1 MTRICTSIVL
11 LVFISITTIQAAWV
25 GESYWTTIY
34 PNGQIEEGRSPDDF
48 LHFKILRENLT
59 IEAFIGFLIK
69 KGEVHHESFGHVFLD
84 RDRVCGQFL
93 AVDGTQ
99 TERVCGGFRVL
110 SRDKDDF
117 SSPFYFISSK
127 VAQPY
132 DSIGYR
138 RKQIA
143 RIWVDDDHSASI
155 FGGISLQERQAYG
168 IFENG
173 TTIKIDYATNPEDYA
188 NRVEVLH
195 MNRDV
200 IEKIKQKRLLQKEL
214 RALRGKRK
222 NEGKQKPK
230 RKTVKRRRQRSKHFG
245 SSEDDKHIWL

>member
-1 MTRICTSIVL
+1 MTRICTLIVL
-11 LVFISITTIQAAWV
+11 ADLIITTAIQAAWV
-25 GESYWTTIY
+25 GESFWTTIY

-84 RDRVCGQFL
+84 RNRVCGQFL

-117 SSPFYFISSK
+117 SSPSK

-155 FGGISLQERQAYG
+155 FGGISLQQRQAYG

-188 NRVEVLH
+188 KRVEVLH

-214 RALRGKRK
+214 RAFRGKRK
-222 NEGKQKPK
+222 NGEKQKLK
-230 RKTVKRRRQRSKHFG
+230 RKTVKRRRQRSEHFG
-245 SSEDDKHIWL
+245 TSDDNKHIWL